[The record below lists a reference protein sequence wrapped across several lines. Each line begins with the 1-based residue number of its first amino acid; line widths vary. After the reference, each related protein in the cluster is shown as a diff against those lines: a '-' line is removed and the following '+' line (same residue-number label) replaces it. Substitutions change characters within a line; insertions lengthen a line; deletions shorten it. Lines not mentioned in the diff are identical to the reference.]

1 MRRWRTSFWETVR
14 MTWRRAE
21 GHVVIVEG
29 SVDGVGSVG
38 AGLGGCGC

>member
-21 GHVVIVEG
+21 DHVVIVEG
-29 SVDGVGSVG
+29 SVVGSV
-38 AGLGGCGC
+38 GLGGCGC